1 MHAKPVL
8 RVVLKWMIAGS
19 GSVIADVITPYLMNV
34 LSISSRMQTLP
45 EWVGTEGEFWTLKI
59 DGNVL
64 TSLAQPFSAS
74 DAEII
79 LRECEECHQCGRPEV
94 LVRRH
99 NDESVIWF
107 AKTESDYD
115 NLLGTGQ
122 YFLFNAN
129 EYERILDGSCSGLRP
144 VSQDDFE
151 HLLPWYTPHY
161 PQEALYT
168 EPELPRDK
176 FGKRTLKIF
185 ADNFKFREFKTAAT
199 PDESRTLKI
208 GLDRPDYPETAI
220 RFGLVRDTMVFQFAQ
235 EPCIPVWM
243 QFNNNQNPFADVFQ
257 IGELA

>member
-1 MHAKPVL
+1 
-8 RVVLKWMIAGS
+8 
-19 GSVIADVITPYLMNV
+19 
-34 LSISSRMQTLP
+34 MQTLP

-185 ADNFKFREFKTAAT
+185 ADNFKFGEFKTAAT